1 MLQPRWRLVLVAV
14 LSLALAASLA
24 MMFRHVRQIADLRRQ
39 AESDQRALR
48 DIREVLR
55 QRDLQQIPVGTE
67 DLNPPADQGATLAR
81 RRATIEQLQR
91 DLDDAHASIAQMQSQ
106 LTAYRDER
114 EKVLTSVNES
124 HLKEQESWQ
133 SQLDGL
139 KQQLDSSDAES
150 RALRQRT
157 ANLEAENTK
166 LKTATGES
174 KARAAEVARTITDL
188 QDLDRRRDLHLTS
201 ITRRYRDITNQFRAM
216 SGMLDSSRDP
226 NSSSF
231 SGAALLRIQNDMS
244 LAEDELRQLNDV
256 NTQARQLEKKLI
268 KK

>member
-1 MLQPRWRLVLVAV
+1 MPQSRWRIALVVA
-14 LSLALAASLA
+14 LSLAVAASLV
-24 MMFRHVRQIADLRRQ
+24 MMLLQIRQIADLRRQ
-39 AESDQRALR
+39 TEFDQRALR
-48 DIREVLR
+48 ALREALR
-55 QRDLQQIPVGTE
+55 QRNLQQIPVDTE
-67 DLNPPADQGATLAR
+67 DLNPPADPGAALAR
-81 RRATIEQLQR
+81 RRATIELLQR
-91 DLDDAHASIAQMQSQ
+91 ELDEAHASITQLQSQ
-106 LTAYRDER
+106 VTAYRDER

-124 HLKEQESWQ
+124 HRQEQESWQ

-139 KQQLDSSDAES
+139 KQQIDSSEAES

-157 ANLEAENTK
+157 ANLETENTK
-166 LKTATGES
+166 LKNATGEGS
-174 KARAAEVARTITDL
+174 ARAADFARTITDL
-188 QDLDRRRDLHLTS
+188 QDLDRRRDLCLTS

-216 SGMLDSSRDP
+216 SGMLDSSHDP

-256 NTQARQLEKKLI
+256 NAQARQLEKKLI

>member
-1 MLQPRWRLVLVAV
+1 MLQARWRLALVAV
-14 LSLALAASLA
+14 LSLALVASL
-24 MMFRHVRQIADLRRQ
+24 MMVLRQFRQLADMRRQ
-39 AESDQRALR
+39 VESDQRALR
-48 DIREVLR
+48 DLREALR
-55 QRDLQQIPVGTE
+55 QRDLQQIPVGAE
-67 DLNPPADQGATLAR
+67 DLNPPADQGAALAR

-91 DLDDAHASIAQMQSQ
+91 ELDDAHASMAQLQSQ
-106 LTAYRDER
+106 VGAYRDER
-114 EKVLTSVNES
+114 EKVLSSVNES
-124 HLKEQESWQ
+124 HRKEQESWQ

-139 KQQLDSSDAES
+139 KQQLDSSEAES
-150 RALRQRT
+150 QALRQRT

-166 LKTATGES
+166 LKTTTGENS
-174 KARAAEVARTITDL
+174 TRAAEVARAITDL
-188 QDLDRRRDLHLTS
+188 QDLDRRRDLYLTS

-256 NTQARQLEKKLI
+256 NAQARQLEKKLI

>member
-1 MLQPRWRLVLVAV
+1 MPQSRWRIGVVAA
-14 LSLALAASLA
+14 LSLALAASLV
-24 MMFRHVRQIADLRRQ
+24 MTFRQARQFADLRRQ

-48 DIREVLR
+48 ALREALR
-55 QRDLQQIPVGTE
+55 QRDLQQIPVDTE
-67 DLNPPADQGATLAR
+67 DLNPPTDQGAALAR

-91 DLDDAHASIAQMQSQ
+91 ELDDAHASIDKLQSQ
-106 LTAYRDER
+106 LTASSEER
-114 EKVLTSVNES
+114 GKTLTSINES
-124 HLKEQESWQ
+124 HRKEQESWQ
-133 SQLDGL
+133 NQLDGL
-139 KQQLDSSDAES
+139 KQQIDSFEAES
-150 RALRQRT
+150 RELRQRV
-157 ANLEAENTK
+157 ANLDTENTK
-166 LKTATGES
+166 LKTTTGEGS
-174 KARAAEVARTITDL
+174 ARAADFARIISDL
-188 QDLDRRRDLHLTS
+188 QDLDRRRDLYLTS

-256 NTQARQLEKKLI
+256 NAQARQLEKKLI

>member
-1 MLQPRWRLVLVAV
+1 MPQARWRIALVVA
-14 LSLALAASLA
+14 LSLGLAASLV
-24 MMFRHVRQIADLRRQ
+24 MTFRQVRQLAELRRQ

-48 DIREVLR
+48 ALREALR
-55 QRDLQQIPVGTE
+55 QRDLQQIPVDTE

-91 DLDDAHASIAQMQSQ
+91 ELDDAHASMAQLQSQ
-106 LTAYRDER
+106 VTASRDER

-124 HLKEQESWQ
+124 HRKEQESWQ
-133 SQLDGL
+133 SQVDGL
-139 KQQLDSSDAES
+139 KQQIDSSEAES

-157 ANLEAENTK
+157 ANLETENTK
-166 LKTATGES
+166 LKNATGEGS
-174 KARAAEVARTITDL
+174 ARAAEVARTITDL
-188 QDLDRRRDLHLTS
+188 QDLDRRRDLYLTS

-216 SGMLDSSRDP
+216 SGMLDSSHDP

-256 NTQARQLEKKLI
+256 NAQARQLEKKLI

>member
-1 MLQPRWRLVLVAV
+1 MLQARWRLVLVAV
-14 LSLALAASLA
+14 LSLALAAS
-24 MMFRHVRQIADLRRQ
+24 MVIMFRQVHQVADLRRQ

-48 DIREVLR
+48 ELREALR
-55 QRDLQQIPVGTE
+55 QRDLQQIPGASE

-81 RRATIEQLQR
+81 RRATIEQFQR
-91 DLDDAHASIAQMQSQ
+91 SLDDAHASIAQLQSQ

-114 EKVLTSVNES
+114 EKVLSSVNES
-124 HLKEQESWQ
+124 HRKEQESWQ

-139 KQQLDSSDAES
+139 KQQLDSSEAES
-150 RALRQRT
+150 RELRQRT

-166 LKTATGES
+166 LKAASGKS
-174 KARAAEVARTITDL
+174 SARVAEVARTITDL
-188 QDLDRRRDLHLTS
+188 QDLDRRRDLYLTS

-216 SGMLDSSRDP
+216 SGMLDSSHDP

-244 LAEDELRQLNDV
+244 LAEDELHQLNDV
-256 NTQARQLEKKLI
+256 NAQARQLEKKLI
-268 KK
+268 NK